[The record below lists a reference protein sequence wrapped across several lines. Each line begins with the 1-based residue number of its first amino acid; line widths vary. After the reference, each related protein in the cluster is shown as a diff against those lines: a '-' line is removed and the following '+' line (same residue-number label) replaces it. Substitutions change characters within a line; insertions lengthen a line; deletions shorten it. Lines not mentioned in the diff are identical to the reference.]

1 MTDFNPN
8 ARDRAD
14 FFSPIQVET
23 FFTRVESYLTS
34 FLATS
39 VRIRGIDLSHWN
51 GKVDF
56 EKVKSSGIDF
66 VILKAT
72 EGDGFLDKTF
82 DYNWRSSLDNDLV
95 VMPYHFFR
103 SNIKGN
109 PQVEWFFRQ
118 ENGGEF
124 VEEVEGKTLLWWDV
138 ETEDSTGVTAR
149 QNRLFGACT
158 NTVSKGLQTG
168 YYSSYSK
175 WGSLIGNPVWT
186 NDFWQWPA
194 HWTAADY
201 PTLPIGWTKEKSI
214 IWQNG
219 IYPNYPWVETVEG
232 VPSSVDH
239 NYFFGTLQE
248 LRDLLGLTVP
258 LPDCCERVAQIEREL
273 VIIKSRI
280 AQGEL
285 NDIEY
290 KNELEIL
297 RWGEV
302 ALDER
307 LSTIE
312 TKLIQVSDILE

>member
-8 ARDRAD
+8 TRDRAD
-14 FFSPIQVET
+14 FFSPVQVET
-23 FFTRVESYLTS
+23 FFTKAVSYLTS
-34 FLATS
+34 ILAEP
-39 VRIRGIDLSHWN
+39 VRIRGVDLSHWN

-56 EKVKSSGIDF
+56 EKVKNSGIDF

-72 EGDGFLDKTF
+72 EGDGFLDPTF
-82 DYNWRSSLDNDLV
+82 DYNWRASLDSDLV

-109 PQVEWFFRQ
+109 PQVEWFFRW

-124 VEEVEGKTLLWWDV
+124 A
-138 ETEDSTGVTAR
+138 EDSTSVTAR

-168 YYSSYSK
+168 YYSSYYK
-175 WGSLIGNPVWT
+175 WRTLIGNPVWA

-194 HWTAADY
+194 HWTSADY

-219 IYPNYPWVETVEG
+219 IYPNYPWVEPVEG

-248 LRDLLGLTVP
+248 LRDLLGIVIP
-258 LPDCCERVAQIEREL
+258 LPPDCCEEIQQEL
-273 VIIKSRI
+273 IVIKSRI
-280 AQGEL
+280 AQLEL
-285 NDIEY
+285 NDMDKEARLTNVEGGVSEIEQ
-290 KNELEIL
+290 
-297 RWGEV
+297 
-302 ALDER
+302 
-307 LSTIE
+307 
-312 TKLIQVSDILE
+312 LIQSVLDVLRK